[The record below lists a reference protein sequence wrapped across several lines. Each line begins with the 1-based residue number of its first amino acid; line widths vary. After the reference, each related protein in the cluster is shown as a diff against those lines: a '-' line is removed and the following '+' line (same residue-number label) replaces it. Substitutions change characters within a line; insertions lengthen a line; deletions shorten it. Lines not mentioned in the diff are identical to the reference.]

1 MPAEHHLCAV
11 CQQEATQRCSR
22 CQETW
27 YCSVEHQR
35 QDWKEH
41 KANVCL
47 VEDPRVLQLVE
58 AITNNNRAVV
68 EELASVPTVL
78 NGKVASYNPS
88 GRPLRKWAP
97 LHECVRAENLDLLQL
112 LLQKQPKLE
121 VKDGDGE
128 TPLFIAAS
136 AREPRIVRALLTAGA
151 NPNACGND
159 GWSALMMATRNAD
172 LETVQ
177 AFFDSG
183 VDVYAGHDMFGRS
196 AVDFAQA
203 LATGQGL
210 SVCEGE
216 DFEEVLERA
225 RQMPALYQAYL
236 RA

>member
-1 MPAEHHLCAV
+1 MERPLCAV
-11 CQQEATQRCSR
+11 CQQEATERCSR

-41 KANVCL
+41 KATVCL
-47 VEDPRVLQLVE
+47 AEDPRVLQLVE

-68 EELASVPTVL
+68 EELASIPAVL
-78 NGKVASYNPS
+78 NGKVASYTPNE
-88 GRPLRKWAP
+88 RTLQKWAP
-97 LHECVRAENLDLLQL
+97 LHECVRSANLDLLQL

-121 VKDGDGE
+121 VKDDDGE

-136 AREPRIVRALLTAGA
+136 ARAPRIVRALLTAGA
-151 NPNACGND
+151 NPNACGQD

-183 VDVYAGHDMFGRS
+183 ADVYAGHDMFGRS
-196 AVDFAQA
+196 AMDFAQA

-210 SVCEGE
+210 HFREGE